1 MQAPRTIPPGIRNS
15 TLNFNKVGPLGEC
28 DPHGTWPE
36 NRVELP
42 FDFRQPSFEVN
53 AASAAFPKPRLPAPR
68 PTRKQEQHRATR
80 IGYRVSIAAL
90 IVAAGRGS
98 RAASAGIPPKQYA
111 NLAGHSVLARSIA
124 AFARHPDIACIQVV
138 IHPDDTA
145 LYYAALGA
153 PVDTLL
159 PPVPGGATR
168 QDSVRIGIEALAERR
183 PKLVLIHDA
192 ARPFVDAE
200 IVDRVIANLAKC
212 PGAIAAVPESDT
224 LKRIGKDKA
233 ITQTVDRSGL
243 WRAQTPQG
251 FHFDAI
257 RSAHARA
264 AASNRA
270 DFTDDAAIMEWAG
283 QKVALVE
290 GSTRN
295 VKLTT
300 AEDIEMARRLIEN
313 YPTALNHET
322 RTGNGFDVHRFAPG
336 TSVWLCGVEI
346 PHVARL
352 EGHSDA
358 DVGLHALT
366 DAILG
371 AIGAGDIGLH
381 FPPPTCAGRVRPRKF
396 SSAMPHALSAMP
408 AAGSSMST

>member
-1 MQAPRTIPPGIRNS
+1 MT
-15 TLNFNKVGPLGEC
+15 
-28 DPHGTWPE
+28 
-36 NRVELP
+36 
-42 FDFRQPSFEVN
+42 
-53 AASAAFPKPRLPAPR
+53 
-68 PTRKQEQHRATR
+68 
-80 IGYRVSIAAL
+80 IAAL

-98 RAASAGIPPKQYA
+98 RAAAPGVPPKQYA
-111 NLAGHSVLARSIA
+111 ELAGHSVLARSIT

-145 LYYAALGA
+145 LYVAALGA
-153 PVDTLL
+153 PEDKLL

-168 QDSVRIGIEALAERR
+168 QDSVRIGVEALAARQ

-192 ARPFVDAE
+192 ARPFVTAD
-200 IVDRVIANLAKC
+200 IIDRVIAGLAQR

-224 LKRIGKDKA
+224 LKRIGEDKMVA
-233 ITQTVDRSGL
+233 GTVDRSQL

-251 FHFDAI
+251 FHFGAI

-264 AASNRA
+264 AASDRA

-283 QKVALVE
+283 HKVALVE

-300 AEDIEMARRLIEN
+300 AEDIEMARRLVESC
-313 YPTALNHET
+313 PTAQNHET
-322 RTGNGFDVHRFAPG
+322 RTGAGFDVHRFAPG
-336 TSVWLCGVEI
+336 ASVWICGVEI

-381 FPPPTCAGRVRPRKF
+381 FPPSDMRWKDAASHIFLSHAARLVADAGGRIVNVDVTILAEAPRVTPHRA
-396 SSAMPHALSAMP
+396 AMVARMAEILGLDASRVSVKATTTEGLGFTGRGEGIAAMATATITLP
-408 AAGSSMST
+408 AP